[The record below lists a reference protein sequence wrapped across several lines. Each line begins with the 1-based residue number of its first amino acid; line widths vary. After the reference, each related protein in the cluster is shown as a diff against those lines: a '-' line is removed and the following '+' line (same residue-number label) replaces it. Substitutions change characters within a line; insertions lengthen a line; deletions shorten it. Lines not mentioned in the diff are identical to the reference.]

1 MPYSACN
8 PFFSQTSGTAPL
20 SKNNGFGETISAIG
34 KFTEIVN
41 LNAMF
46 LDQVYVQTFSLFT
59 RVNDLIG
66 WIMAVKTWLW
76 SGKFSDF
83 FREEVG
89 AFSSAEEREK
99 LELKIRRRLR
109 TILVLG
115 FVFAFYLSG
124 RKLFRKK

>member
-1 MPYSACN
+1 M
-8 PFFSQTSGTAPL
+8 
-20 SKNNGFGETISAIG
+20 NNGFGETISAIG

-124 RKLFRKK
+124 RKLFRKQ